1 MTESHVEAGEYS
13 MGKGPCRRKRMEL
26 IMRTTAV
33 RETMPP
39 LALWFLISRQIRPVM
54 MGNRI
59 ARLTKVPITGSYLQT
74 WRWLF

>member
-1 MTESHVEAGEYS
+1 MTESHVGAGEYS
-13 MGKGPCRRKRMEL
+13 MGKEPCRRKKMEL

-39 LALWFLISRQIRPVM
+39 LALWFLIGRQIRPVM

-59 ARLTKVPITGSYLQT
+59 ATPTRVPITGYYLQT
-74 WRWLF
+74 